1 MPGEN
6 SQNALLL
13 SPGRLNMAEVQDI
26 RSKHFRRNPLF
37 PNGPWAGAEA
47 SQERPVDLKRLEVLI
62 QTQGKRLD
70 ALEEKTEKRQKPKAK
85 VVNTHHSMVK
95 AIYSEK
101 CPCCM
106 GPLENPE
113 VDHFSSRAWS
123 GLHDTWLICG
133 TCNKDLYNGNLVRA
147 EVQPRFATYQAH
159 LKKFIGGEQL
169 SLVPRMRIRPVKRR
183 S

>member
-1 MPGEN
+1 MQMGD
-6 SQNALLL
+6 L
-13 SPGRLNMAEVQDI
+13 RDI
-26 RSKHFRRNPLF
+26 RSRQMKKNPLF
-37 PNGPWAGAEA
+37 PAGLWKEPA
-47 SQERPVDLKRLEVLI
+47 SAGQDLQVDLKRLTVEL
-62 QTQGKRLD
+62 QSHGKRL
-70 ALEEKTEKRQKPKAK
+70 ATLEERTEKRQKPKAR

-95 AIYSEK
+95 AVYGGK

-106 GPLENPE
+106 GALENPE

-133 TCNKDLYNGNLVRA
+133 TCNKDLYHGNLVRA

-169 SLVPRMRIRPVKRR
+169 SLVPRMTIRPAKPKR
-183 S
+183 